1 MAVTVIIPNALRPY
15 AGGVDRF
22 PVEARTAGEALQK
35 LVERYPHLDGRIPA
49 QTGGGQGI
57 YRNGSL
63 IHKLQG
69 LETPLSDQDT
79 VTIIVP
85 EGWL

>member
-15 AGGVDRF
+15 AGGVDRI
-22 PVEARTAGEALQK
+22 PVEGTTVGEALQK
-35 LVERYPHLDGRIPA
+35 LVQRYPDLESRIPA
-49 QTGGGQGI
+49 QAGKGQGI
-57 YRNGSL
+57 YRNGTM

-69 LETPLSDQDT
+69 LETPVGNDDLL
-79 VTIIVP
+79 TIIVA